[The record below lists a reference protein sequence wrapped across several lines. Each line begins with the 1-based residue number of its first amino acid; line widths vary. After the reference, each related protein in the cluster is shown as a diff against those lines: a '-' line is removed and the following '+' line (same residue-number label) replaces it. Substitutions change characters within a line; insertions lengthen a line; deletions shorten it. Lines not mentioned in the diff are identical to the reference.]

1 MTSHTTIQ
9 SQSNAPTLL
18 LLSLP
23 PKTLIGID
31 LLSFNSAPNFHGIT
45 NIPYGVHFVYTGT
58 HASLSIRHG
67 RWLHLAPGGPPS
79 QVLRWNSDTE
89 LLELL
94 DHDSQTARNA
104 IAAVSSR
111 GLVDYTALQD
121 ATSDL
126 ATRESEADS
135 ASGRPSDERSE
146 STDWPKLSSYIS
158 ARLFDRVLSP
168 EWAVSSVSSAPSD
181 TEHIPGL
188 SHLETTNALH
198 QLPLN
203 LLPIDLKQTWES
215 GDIGRT
221 RTERARDRSW
231 YLAQLVDSL
240 TPPNGD
246 RALGAKE
253 VLAELQF
260 CFLMILTLSNYSCLE
275 QWKRLLGVL
284 LTCQSALVEVE
295 AFFVEVVKILDMQMR
310 HVDDVEGGL
319 FEMRDEGAS
328 PWLRSIWG
336 RFRALVDEAFAEEK
350 EKGKA
355 LRKAVETLQKLFEDK
370 YGWQSERD
378 ILRRGMVQLEDG
390 ESVELTMQGAD
401 EDDEAGEYAPVVVD
415 T

>member
-1 MTSHTTIQ
+1 MTSQTEHE
-9 SQSNAPTLL
+9 SNNAPTLL

-31 LLSFNSAPNFHGIT
+31 LLSFNSSPNFYGIT

-67 RWLHLAPGGPPS
+67 RWLHLARSGPPS
-79 QVLRWNSDTE
+79 QVLRWNDDTE
-89 LLELL
+89 TLELL

-104 IAAVSSR
+104 VVSISAR

-126 ATRESEADS
+126 ARRESDAGS

-158 ARLFDRVLSP
+158 PKLFDRVLSQ

-203 LLPIDLKQTWES
+203 LLPIDLKQTWEG

-231 YLAQLVDSL
+231 YLGQLIDSL
-240 TPPNGD
+240 TPPNAD
-246 RALGAKE
+246 RALGAQE

-260 CFLMILTLSNYSCLE
+260 CFLMVLTLANYSCLE
-275 QWKRLLGVL
+275 QWKRLLSVF
-284 LTCQSALVEVE
+284 LTCQTALLDVEP
-295 AFFVEVVKILDMQMR
+295 FFVEVVKILNTQMR

-319 FEMRDEGAS
+319 FELRDESGSA
-328 PWLRSIWG
+328 WLRALWG
-336 RFRALVDEAFAEEK
+336 RFRSLVDEAFADEK
-350 EKGKA
+350 EKGKG
-355 LRKAVETLQKLFEDK
+355 LRKEVEALQKLFEDK
-370 YGWQSERD
+370 YGWQSERE

-390 ESVELTMQGAD
+390 ESVELTMKGAD
-401 EDDEAGEYAPVVVD
+401 EDDETGEYAPVVVE